1 MKRWIFLVILFCT
14 LSVTAFAQNI
24 TFKASSEKTVV
35 VNQQFRVNFTL
46 ATPAEQNGKNF
57 QAPEFKGFEVLFDLQ
72 QQSYS
77 SSNINGKQMSSQTLS
92 FIYTLVAKQEGT
104 FTIPAATIKVGNSE
118 YKSNEL
124 TINVLPA
131 DKTANTGNNTQGNA
145 GNSGAS
151 GNQEASV
158 NSEDVFMRMHVSKT
172 SVYENE
178 GFLVTFKLY
187 SREDI
192 SGIESYKFPEYE
204 GFIAQE
210 IEMKGNPQ
218 WNMEPYNGRNYRTVV
233 LKQTI
238 LFPQHAGKIPI
249 NSGKFDVIANIRNQR
264 RQRSIF
270 DDFFDTATPVKKTL
284 TTAPVT
290 INVKELPSGKPASF
304 SGAVGDY
311 KMTSSIS
318 TTDLKAND
326 AVTVKISISGE
337 GNIKLIKNPVIV
349 FPNDFEPYD
358 PVVNTSSK
366 ITQSGVSG
374 TKTIEYNAIP
384 RFAGDFVIPKAEF
397 SYFDLKTGAYKTL
410 TSEEYTLH
418 IAQGEA
424 GNGGSAP
431 IINSTNKEDI
441 RFLGKDIRY
450 IKISNAHF
458 NKGSF
463 FFGTLGYGL
472 FYIIPALLFI
482 VFFIIYRKQAA
493 ENANIALVRTKKA
506 NKVASKRLKSAHKYL
521 KENKQE
527 AFYDEILKAVW
538 GYLSDKLNIPV
549 SALTKD
555 NVEANLIQYGA
566 SETLIQDFR
575 NILDTSEFARFAPSQ
590 GSGAMDE
597 LYNST
602 VQAIDLMENTI
613 KK

>member
-1 MKRWIFLVILFCT
+1 MRKWIFLAILFCAVG
-14 LSVTAFAQNI
+14 VTAFAQDI
-24 TFKASSEKTVV
+24 TFKASSEKAVV
-35 VNQQFRVNFTL
+35 VNQQFRVSFTL
-46 ATPAEQNGKNF
+46 STPAGQNGKDF
-57 QAPEFKGFEVLFDLQ
+57 QAPGFKGFEVLFDIQ
-72 QQSYS
+72 QQGYS
-77 SSNINGKQMSSQTLS
+77 SSIINGKQLSSQTLS
-92 FIYTLVAKQEGT
+92 YVYTLVAKQEGT

-118 YKSNEL
+118 YKSNGL
-124 TINVLPA
+124 TINVLPD
-131 DKTANTGNNTQGNA
+131 DKTADTGNNTQGNA
-145 GNSGAS
+145 GNNGAS

-158 NSEDVFMRMHVSKT
+158 NTEDIFMRMHVSKT

-192 SGIESYKFPEYE
+192 SGIENYKFPEYE

-218 WNMEPYNGRNYRTVV
+218 WNMEPFNGRNYRTVV

-238 LFPQHAGKIPI
+238 LFPQHAGKITV
-249 NSGKFDVIANIRNQR
+249 NSGKFDVIVNVRNQR
-264 RQRSIF
+264 RQRNFF
-270 DDFFDTATPVKKTL
+270 DDFFDTTTPVRKTL
-284 TTAPVT
+284 TTTPVT

-311 KMTSSIS
+311 KMSSSIS
-318 TTDLKAND
+318 TTELKAND

-337 GNIKLIKNPVIV
+337 GNIKMVKNPEIV

-358 PVVNTSSK
+358 PIVNTSSK

-384 RFAGDFVIPKAEF
+384 RYAGDFVIPKAEF
-397 SYFDLKTGAYKTL
+397 SYFDLKTGNYKTL
-410 TSEEYTLH
+410 ATEEYTLH
-418 IAQGEA
+418 VAQGEA
-424 GNGGSAP
+424 GNGGNAP
-431 IINSTNKEDI
+431 IINSSNKEDI

-450 IKISNAHF
+450 IKTGNAHF

-463 FFGTLGYGL
+463 FFGTFAYDL

-506 NKVASKRLKSAHKYL
+506 NKVASKRLKTAHKYL

-538 GYLSDKLNIPV
+538 GYLSDKLAIV
-549 SALTKD
+549 LADLSRTTAHAALQRQQL
-555 NVEANLIQYGA
+555 A
-566 SETLIQDFR
+566 
-575 NILDTSEFARFAPSQ
+575 DTDIEPFLQTVDACEFARYAPARGQ
-590 GSGAMDE
+590 GQMQQ
-597 LYNST
+597 LYND
-602 VQAIDLMENTI
+602 AMKTI
-613 KK
+613 SRLEQLLR